1 MADPTVSNVYQT
13 SIPQELL
20 PYARTM
26 LDTASEFTDIAK
38 NPYQQYQGERV
49 AQLSPLTQQS
59 MDTASQMGVSGQIGA
74 GTNLAGAAGLSALG
88 TQYDPNQFQTG
99 SFTNPYAAASYM
111 SPFMQNVV
119 DVQQQQA
126 KRQAAIQS
134 QAQQGQATQA
144 GAFGGGRDAIMR
156 AQGNAD
162 LQRNLQGIQAT
173 GLQNA
178 FQNAQQQFNTENS
191 LGLQAQQMGEQS
203 RQFGANLGMQ
213 GLQTGLQAANAL
225 GNLGQEQFQ
234 QTANVV
240 GMQNQL
246 GQQEQQRNQE
256 VLNNQYQDFLNY
268 QNYPYKQLGFMSDLI
283 RGTPT
288 TQSAS
293 TMYQAPP
300 TMTQNLM
307 SLGLGAY
314 GINQLAKGANG
325 GEVRGY
331 AGGGMVSFDDGG
343 SVMSPGFK
351 RYAVDHIDPRQ
362 LPMAQRNA
370 MARGDRETAD
380 YATDEMALDAAIRRG
395 IGAAF
400 TPQMAD
406 HIVRAAGGGILSF
419 SGDDDGTQFVK
430 DAIRRDDF
438 NSQGKEDW
446 GTPTA
451 GDGEDDREGSLG
463 TAQPDIVREGLR
475 QNRKL
480 AQFQPETMTPEQE
493 EAAWSRAIAR
503 ERKVMGPNTANA
515 ELKKYL
521 EKSETERGAAFEQ
534 GKGLAALKAMGA
546 VLQPGGTMRGLGA
559 AGSAF
564 ADSYGQAQKADRE
577 EKRALAMAGY
587 HLADS
592 ERKERAGEIK
602 SADAALAAHKASLKD
617 ANRFNFDKLKAQA
630 DLTARLAQAT
640 RPLKGA
646 GEHKP
651 STQAEGVSEY
661 YNYFKETY
669 PDETPAQLRKRAM
682 DKYLEMKGSG
692 LAGVTTRTEAT
703 AEEKARER
711 TAKRALTD
719 PGINEALRKKDTAA
733 ADKRRAAI
741 LAEEIKKPPEKP
753 GVIKLD

>member
-240 GMQNQL
+240 GLQNQL
-246 GQQEQQRNQE
+246 GQQEQQRSQE

-300 TMTQNLM
+300 SSMQNLM

-362 LPMAQRNA
+362 LPMAQHNA

-406 HIVRAAGGGILSF
+406 HVVRAAGGGILAF
-419 SGDDDGTQFVK
+419 
-430 DAIRRDDF
+430 
-438 NSQGKEDW
+438 
-446 GTPTA
+446 A
-451 GDGEDDREGSLG
+451 GDEDENDPDTGQQVQDYRLG
-463 TAQPDIVREGLR
+463 PADPKLLSQASEDIQALR
-475 QNRKL
+475 GYKPQ
-480 AQFQPETMTPEQE
+480 TVTPEKIE
-493 EAAWSRAIAR
+493 EIRASRLAAINK
-503 ERKVMGPNTANA
+503 ELGPNTGFAGV
-515 ELKKYL
+515 KKYL
-521 EKSETERGAAFEQ
+521 GQAETDRAGALEQ

-592 ERKERAGEIK
+592 ERKERLGLMKE
-602 SADAALAAHKASLKD
+602 ADAAESAHRTSIKEANKFNLDKLNFQAKATTELAKAS
-617 ANRFNFDKLKAQA
+617 RQLKA
-630 DLTARLAQAT
+630 
-640 RPLKGA
+640 PGA
-646 GEHKP
+646 GNKP
-651 STQAEGVSEY
+651 STQAEGVADY
-661 YNYFKETY
+661 YKYYKETY
-669 PDETPAQLRKRAM
+669 PENTEVQNRKLAM
-682 DKYLEMKGSG
+682 DTYLEKKGSG
-692 LAGVTTRTEAT
+692 LAGVTARTEAT

-711 TAKRALTD
+711 AAKRALTD